1 MKISPLSLALAAWI
15 FAFSGLMADPMEIT
29 LGERKEVVLQALGP
43 HNGHLG
49 SAGFEVYYF
58 DRGEV
63 SFRHGRLAS
72 HTLIPE
78 EQLQARQRAAEL
90 ERRARAEAEAAH
102 REAVLQKGLGLR
114 ERMLADPAFA
124 TLPAADRLVFWQS
137 FRQLYPSV
145 DVDFQHLVASRQAA
159 QEAARSAENK
169 RQIEAD
175 QQRLR
180 QLELRLAEAERQAQL
195 AERRSRSQYY
205 SPSGYTSG
213 YTSYHS
219 PYRGPVVV
227 VNTHPHASRGNKSPP
242 TTTPK
247 YPETPQSRSG
257 PSAID
262 QRGLTFDQRA
272 IARQKEMENQWEIR
286 QKAFDDHGSARERAF
301 QARWD
306 AVRTH

>member
-1 MKISPLSLALAAWI
+1 MKISHLSLGLAAWI
-15 FAFSGLMADPMEIT
+15 FTSSGLMADPIEIT
-29 LGERKEVVLQALGP
+29 LGERKESVLQALGP
-43 HNGHLG
+43 PNGHLG

-72 HTLIPE
+72 HTLISE
-78 EQLQARQRAAEL
+78 EQLRARQRAAEH
-90 ERRARAEAEAAH
+90 ERRARAEAESAH
-102 REAVLQKGLGLR
+102 REAVLQEGLELR
-114 ERMLADPAFA
+114 EQMLTDPAFA

-205 SPSGYTSG
+205 SPSGYTS
-213 YTSYHS
+213 YHS

-227 VNTHPHASRGNKSPP
+227 VHTHPHASRGNKSPP

-247 YPETPQSRSG
+247 YPETPQSQSG